1 MHTSNPEDEMASTE
15 CARIRV
21 VSADYYIK
29 ETVLHRVPKLKF

>member
-15 CARIRV
+15 CARSRA
-21 VSADYYIK
+21 VSADYYFK